1 MSGYYL
7 KEQTKD
13 SSKSDKEKQV
23 DAKKQEDPIEKVDV
37 CNALKKLDNLID
49 GDNSICSYSDV
60 NRRIEINPGISVR
73 SLILFYSAYNHRLM
87 LHNDGRVITIT

>member
-7 KEQTKD
+7 KEQSKEST
-13 SSKSDKEKQV
+13 KSDKEKQL
-23 DAKKQEDPIEKVDV
+23 DAKKPEVKKQEDPIEKVDV

-60 NRRIEINPGISVR
+60 NNE
-73 SLILFYSAYNHRLM
+73 
-87 LHNDGRVITIT
+87 